1 MSEAYFAAEISFRAL
16 CRPRKISLFPSHGGV
31 TFRRSVQHEKVE
43 VGGTVAMSSA
53 AALTY

>member
-16 CRPRKISLFPSHGGV
+16 CRPRKIPLFPSHGGV

-53 AALTY
+53 AALPY